1 MKNQDKEF
9 AKKEILEK
17 AKEIEKLKKV
27 CSNCLGR
34 QFAQIGHGFTNKQ
47 RGDIIRKLLKTKEP
61 KECEICD
68 DLFKNLEKYGKEA
81 IGDLKKYDF
90 KTFLVGTQLSYLL
103 AKKEEYLWEEMGAEN
118 CESIKSE
125 INREIGKF
133 ISKQTGKEMD
143 RKIPE
148 INVIIDLEKDRI
160 RIKSNPLFV
169 YGGYKK
175 LVRGIP
181 QTKWETY
188 PETVEDI
195 IAKPFMKATK
205 GEEHALHGMGREDI
219 DARCLDF
226 RPFVFEVLSPQIRS
240 VDLEKMKKEINK
252 TKKVEVSD
260 LRFSNKQEVRDLKAA
275 KPAKSYRILVEF
287 EKQITEK
294 DLVKL
299 KKLKGLIIKQETPKR
314 VLHRRADKLRNRKVR
329 DIKWKI
335 LGKKQNSTQPKPVSG
350 KLVEFE
356 VKGDAGLYVKELVH
370 GDEGRTKPSISE
382 ILGNKGEVKEL
393 DVIKIWTKL
402 DL

>member
-1 MKNQDKEF
+1 MNKEKEF

-17 AKEIEKLKKV
+17 AKDIEKLKKV

-34 QFAQIGHGFTNKQ
+34 QFAQVSHGFTNKQ

-68 DLFKNLEKYGKEA
+68 ALFKNLEKYGKEA
-81 IGDLKKYDF
+81 IGDLKKYNF

-103 AKKEEYLWEEMGAEN
+103 AKKEEYLWEEIGAET

-125 INREIGKF
+125 INREVGKL
-133 ISKQTGKEMD
+133 ISKQTGKEME
-143 RKIPE
+143 REIPE
-148 INVIIDLEKDRI
+148 INVIVDLEKNRI

-226 RPFVFEVLSPQIRS
+226 RPFVFEVVNPQIRS
-240 VDLEKMKKEINK
+240 IDLEKMKKEINK
-252 TKKVEVSD
+252 SKKVEVSD
-260 LRFSNKQEVRDLKAA
+260 LKFSNKKEVRELKAA
-275 KPAKSYRILVEF
+275 KPAKSYRVLVEF
-287 EKQITEK
+287 EKQVTEK
-294 DLVKL
+294 DLAKL
-299 KKLKGLIIKQETPKR
+299 KKLKGLTIKQETPTR
-314 VLHRRADKLRNRKVR
+314 VLHRRADKLRDRKVR
-329 DIKWKI
+329 QIKWKI
-335 LGKKQNSTQPKPVSG
+335 LGKKN
-350 KLVEFE
+350 VEFE

-370 GDEGRTKPSISE
+370 GDDGRTKPSISE
-382 ILGNKGEVKEL
+382 ILGNKGQVKEL

>member
-1 MKNQDKEF
+1 MNKEREF
-9 AKKEILEK
+9 NKKDILEK

-27 CSNCLGR
+27 CDNCLGR
-34 QFAQIGHGFTNKQ
+34 QFAQTGHGFTNKQ
-47 RGDIIRKLLKTKEP
+47 RGEILRKLLKTKEP

-68 DLFKNLEKYGKEA
+68 DLFKDLEKYGKEA
-81 IGDLKKYDF
+81 VGCLKKYDF

-103 AKKEEYLWEEMGAEN
+103 SKKEEYFWEEIGAEG

-125 INREIGKF
+125 INREVGKL
-133 ISKQTGKEMD
+133 ISKETGKDMD
-143 RKIPE
+143 RDIPD
-148 INVIIDLEKDRI
+148 INVIVDLEKDRI

-175 LVRGIP
+175 LVRGLP

-195 IAKPFMKATK
+195 VAKPFMKATK

-226 RPFVFEVLSPQIRS
+226 RPFVFEVVNPQIRG
-240 VDLEKMKKEINK
+240 VDLKKMKTEINK
-252 TKKVEVSD
+252 SKKVEVSD
-260 LRFSNKQEVRDLKAA
+260 LKFSNKQEVRDLKAA
-275 KPAKSYRILVEF
+275 KPAKSYRVLVEF
-287 EKQITEK
+287 EKPVSEK
-294 DLVKL
+294 DLAKL
-299 KKLKGLIIKQETPKR
+299 KKLKGLTIKQETPKR
-314 VLHRRADKLRNRKVR
+314 VLHRRADKTRDRKVR
-329 DIKWKI
+329 EIKWSI
-335 LGKKQNSTQPKPVSG
+335 VNSKKAKNASS

-370 GDEGRTKPSISE
+370 GDEGRTKPSVSE

-393 DVIKIWTKL
+393 DVIKIWTKNMPKPV
-402 DL
+402 